1 LNARGKQNSAQ
12 DESYWDSSRLQRI
25 VTSFE
30 MHDGQDARRST
41 GCSITGGGE
50 KQNDRSFGLPALGLE
65 MTGETAT

>member
-1 LNARGKQNSAQ
+1 LNARGKQSSAQ

-41 GCSITGGGE
+41 GAIAGGGE
-50 KQNDRSFGLPALGLE
+50 KQKACRRNKNLTSLKL
-65 MTGETAT
+65 